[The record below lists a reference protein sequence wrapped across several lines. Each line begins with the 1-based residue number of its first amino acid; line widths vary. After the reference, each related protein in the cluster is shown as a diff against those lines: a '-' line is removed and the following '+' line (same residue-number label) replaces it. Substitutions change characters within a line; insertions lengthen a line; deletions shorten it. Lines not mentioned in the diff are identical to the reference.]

1 MKLIAT
7 LGATPSKH
15 KHTYLMGESRYETYF
30 SFEAVK
36 LYYDIPDKNVYII
49 GTKET
54 QKVLG
59 SHIGTYRFIEVDP
72 NDLDEIFAKSIE
84 VIDSETILDL
94 TQSFRSIPFGV
105 FLSLGFSKTLNK
117 RSKEIYYA
125 QTIDPACNPMQA
137 ACSFRFVSL
146 KRYDEIGELAR
157 TINTFL
163 HTLIT
168 IENNIEDI
176 KFQTIYRQLQAVSKA
191 FFDNNYI
198 KLFDS
203 AGQLSKTIASYRDD
217 ADFDYL
223 KAHLRQLEAEIGR
236 IESFKS
242 KYESE
247 TLLHCSE
254 YLLEKK
260 IYLHAVTTLY
270 ESMVAFL
277 DEELSPSGCDTTEDN
292 RTGKMRK
299 ANTYERRNCL
309 KKSLKNCDK
318 VKKIPDCH
326 SFSKYLKNIDKLRNI
341 SAHAFTSDKT
351 DKNLATE
358 IEKTIRFLEETY
370 KKRLSKKSTVD
381 RLKEAFS

>member
-15 KHTYLMGESRYETYF
+15 KHTYLMGDSRYETYF

-36 LYYDIPDKNVYII
+36 LHYGISDEDIYII
-49 GTKET
+49 GTEQTK
-54 QKVLG
+54 KVLG

-84 VIDSETILDL
+84 VIDNETILDL

-125 QTIDPACNPMQA
+125 QTIDPVCNPAQA
-137 ACSFRFVSL
+137 VCSFRFISL

-157 TINTFL
+157 AINTFL

-168 IENNIEDI
+168 IENNIEDE
-176 KFQTIYRQLQAVSKA
+176 KFQAIYRQLQTVSKA
-191 FFDNNYI
+191 FFDNNYT

-203 AGQLSKTIASYRDD
+203 AGQLFKTIASYKDD
-217 ADFDYL
+217 PDFDYL
-223 KAHLRQLEAEIGR
+223 TAHLGQLEAEIER
-236 IESFKS
+236 IGSFKS

-247 TLLHCSE
+247 TLLYCSE

-260 IYLHAVTTLY
+260 IYLHSVTTLY
-270 ESMVAFL
+270 ESMVAFI
-277 DEELSPSGCDTTEDN
+277 DEEIKHDECDTTTN
-292 RTGKMRK
+292 QKGNKRTSSV
-299 ANTYERRNCL
+299 YERRNCL
-309 KKSLKNCDK
+309 KKMLYRNKIKGLPNIDEFT
-318 VKKIPDCH
+318 KKL
-326 SFSKYLKNIDKLRNI
+326 SNIDKLRNI
-341 SAHAFTSDKT
+341 SAHAFTSDIT
-351 DKNLATE
+351 EKNIATE
-358 IEKTIRFLEETY
+358 IQKSIKFLKSLYE
-370 KKRLSKKSTVD
+370 KRLSRRSTVEK
-381 RLKEAFS
+381 LSEIFS